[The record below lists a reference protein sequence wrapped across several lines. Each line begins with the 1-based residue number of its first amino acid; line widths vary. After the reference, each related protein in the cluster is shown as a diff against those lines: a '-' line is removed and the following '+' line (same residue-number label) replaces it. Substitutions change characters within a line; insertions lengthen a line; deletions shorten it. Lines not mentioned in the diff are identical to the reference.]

1 MATKKQTSGT
11 ESTAAPRKTRTPKKT
26 AAENAAPPAATDAA
40 TDAPQITTDA
50 PKATAKKTAA
60 KAQKPANELST
71 NGTSTAATTA
81 PASASAPAVKV
92 FGEVEASGKTFFIQK
107 GSIEGQ
113 LQLVIDKGKKQLAE
127 RIPGYNGQFVT
138 VLGEYGKQKKT
149 DKFSTFVVHNLA
161 SHNEIAHRA
170 FELSHDNPTTVED
183 NWFRAENELLNGK

>member
-11 ESTAAPRKTRTPKKT
+11 ESTAAPRKTRTAKTAATENT
-26 AAENAAPPAATDAA
+26 AAENATPPVATEAA
-40 TDAPQITTDA
+40 TDAPKT
-50 PKATAKKTAA
+50 TAKKTTA
-60 KAQKPANELST
+60 KAQKPKAEPSA
-71 NGTSTAATTA
+71 NGTATAEATA
-81 PASASAPAVKV
+81 PVSEGASAVKV

-113 LQLVIDKGKKQLAE
+113 LQLVLDKGKKQLAD

-149 DKFSTFVVHNLA
+149 DKFPTFVVHNLA

-183 NWFRAENELLNGK
+183 NWFRAENELLSGK